1 MSVQRTL
8 TIFNLVR
15 TLQSHPDILKRV
27 LDLMKEQDLEGVLA
41 ALLQVRRAV
50 TLLFAEMTV
59 HGAIVAE
66 TDAAIAKWG
75 E

>member
-1 MSVQRTL
+1 MSVQQTL

-27 LDLMKEQDLEGVLA
+27 LDRMKEQDREGVLA

-50 TLLFAEMTV
+50 TLLFAEMNV
-59 HGAIVAE
+59 HGAIVGE
-66 TDAAIAKWG
+66 TDAAIAAWG

>member
-15 TLQSHPDILKRV
+15 TLQSHPEILKRV
-27 LDLMKEQDLEGVLA
+27 LVRMKDEDRKGFYA
-41 ALLQVRRAV
+41 ALLQVQRAV
-50 TLLFAEMTV
+50 ALLFREMDV
-59 HGAIVAE
+59 HGPVVTE